1 MRISPKSL
9 RTFVN
14 VNGTLVAISVI
25 KYIIYVCVNWTN
37 TLNKFIIMYF
47 TYICRNYGMLYL
59 LTNATKHKP
68 YLSIANAQNESNTQL
83 KSHIYLFST
92 TFFDTLINLFI
103 YNQLIEQ
110 AFSVINI
117 LSSIL
122 YFIPMSF
129 VFEVILDFFHYW
141 SHRMLHLNKTLYK
154 KTHKTHHQHTSP
166 IFINAYYFSPFDL
179 ILSISLP
186 MLVTIIILPY
196 KLSVFEFFMI
206 SVYKQYTELAGHS
219 GKMLAP
225 ASSFPQCIW
234 LPRLLK
240 IELYA
245 EDHNSHHKLNKCNF
259 AKRFSL
265 WDKVF
270 GTYNHDLNLNLNR
283 VGADDLG
290 VGVGVGLGVGLS

>member
-1 MRISPKSL
+1 MQISRKSML
-9 RTFVN
+9 TFFN
-14 VNGTLVAISVI
+14 VNSTLISISLV
-25 KYIIYVCVNWTN
+25 KYTIYVATN
-37 TLNKFIIMYF
+37 STNSFAHFLIMYF
-47 TYICRNYGMLYL
+47 TYIFRNYFMMYV

-68 YLSIANAQNESNTQL
+68 YLSIENAKNASNYQL
-83 KSHIYLFST
+83 KSHLYVFST

-103 YNQLIEQ
+103 YTQLIHQ
-110 AFSVINI
+110 AFSIINI
-117 LSSIL
+117 LFSIL

-129 VFEVILDFFHYW
+129 LFEIILDFFHYW
-141 SHRMLHLNKTLYK
+141 SHRMLHLNKHLYK
-154 KTHKTHHQHTSP
+154 NTHKTHHQHANP

-186 MLVTIIILPY
+186 MMLTIIILPY
-196 KLSVFEFFMI
+196 KLSLFEFCMI

-234 LPRLLK
+234 LPRLLQ

-245 EDHNSHHKLNKCNF
+245 EDHSAHHKLNNCNY

-270 GTYNHDLNLNLNR
+270 GTYNIKIMR
-283 VGADDLG
+283 
-290 VGVGVGLGVGLS
+290 

>member
-1 MRISPKSL
+1 MRISQKSL

-14 VNGTLVAISVI
+14 VNGTLITISVI
-25 KYIIYVCVNWTN
+25 KYIIYVFSKSSN
-37 TLNKFIIMYF
+37 TFNNFVIMYF

-59 LTNATKHKP
+59 LTTATKHKP
-68 YLSIANAQNESNTQL
+68 YLSIANAKNESNTQL

-103 YNQLIEQ
+103 YKKLIEQ
-110 AFSVINI
+110 AFSMVNI

-154 KTHKTHHQHTSP
+154 KTHNTHHQHASP

-179 ILSISLP
+179 ILSISIP
-186 MLVTIIILPY
+186 MMLTFIILPY
-196 KLSVFEFFMI
+196 KVTLFEFFMI

-234 LPRLLK
+234 LPRLLN

-245 EDHNSHHKLNKCNF
+245 EDHNAHHKLSRCNF

-270 GTYNHDLNLNLNR
+270 GTYNHDRNLNLKR
-283 VGADDLG
+283 VGAD
-290 VGVGVGLGVGLS
+290 GLGGGLS

>member
-14 VNGTLVAISVI
+14 VNGTLITISVI
-25 KYIIYVCVNWTN
+25 KYIIYVCVNSSN
-37 TLNKFIIMYF
+37 TFKNFIIMYF

-68 YLSIANAQNESNTQL
+68 YLSIGNAQNESNTQL

-92 TFFDTLINLFI
+92 TFFDSLINVFI

-110 AFSVINI
+110 SFSVINI
-117 LSSIL
+117 LYSIL

-129 VFEVILDFFHYW
+129 GFEVILDFFHYW

-154 KTHKTHHQHTSP
+154 KTHKTHHQHANP
-166 IFINAYYFSPFDL
+166 IFINAYYFSPVDL
-179 ILSISLP
+179 ILSISIP
-186 MLVTIIILPY
+186 MMLTIIILPY
-196 KLSVFEFFMI
+196 KLTVFEFFMI

-234 LPRLLK
+234 LPRLLN

-270 GTYNHDLNLNLNR
+270 GTYNQDRNLNLKR
-283 VGADDLG
+283 VGGAD
-290 VGVGVGLGVGLS
+290 GLGGGGFGLS